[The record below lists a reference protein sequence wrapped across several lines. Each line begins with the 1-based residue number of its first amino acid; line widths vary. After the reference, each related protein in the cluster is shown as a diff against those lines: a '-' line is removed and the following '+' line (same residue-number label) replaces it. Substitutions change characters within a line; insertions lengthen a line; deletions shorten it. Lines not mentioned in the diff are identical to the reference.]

1 MKLGAREASFK
12 DFGFDEFLTPLGQM
26 MQGQQVDQ
34 STLLAT
40 EPKNL
45 NKPQTRTNYETKLV
59 YQLPLFT
66 GFKLSSAKDMARL
79 QVQAQKAKLQYDEK
93 QLALE
98 VLKAYNGAVAAKYF
112 IDATQKAKKATLSF
126 VTFAQEMYNE
136 GYITNIDVDQATLY
150 DLKIDSMLIEAK
162 NKYAL
167 AIAYLKFLTN
177 DTTITDVDDFQ
188 TIKTNNAEL
197 VTLQKKALNL
207 RADLEW
213 MKNNNL
219 TMKKK
224 IDYEKSGNYP
234 MIGAHLEYG
243 LNDNQL
249 NNFDTSKEY
258 FVAAVGLEYKIFN
271 GLSTKTAVNKAKIQS
286 AQTNHYYQMMEDGVK
301 LQVEKAYLNLQTNN
315 KILKE
320 KIKAEQL
327 ANSVLERSQE
337 LYTNQLIKMNDL
349 LLEQA
354 NLQKARAETI
364 LAKYNKTIAAAELK
378 LAVGEDLIKE

>member
-1 MKLGAREASFK
+1 MT
-12 DFGFDEFLTPLGQM
+12 TPA
-26 MQGQQVDQ
+26 GQQQ
-34 STLLAT
+34 LLSTKPNDLNN
-40 EPKNL
+40 PK
-45 NKPQTRTNYETKLV
+45 TRTNFETKLV

-79 QVQAQKAKLQYDEK
+79 QIEAQKAKFQYDEK
-93 QLALE
+93 QLSLE

-112 IDATQKAKKATLSF
+112 IYATQKAKKATLSF

-136 GYITNIDVDQATLY
+136 GYITNIDVDQARLY

-177 DTTITDVDDFQ
+177 DTTITDVEDFQ
-188 TIKTNNAEL
+188 TIKVNN
-197 VTLQKKALNL
+197 VDVNTLQKNALKY

-213 MKNNNL
+213 MKHNNL

-234 MIGAHLEYG
+234 MIGAHFEYG

-249 NNFDTSKEY
+249 NNFNTSKEY
-258 FVAAVGLEYKIFN
+258 FVAAVGIEYEIFN
-271 GLSTKTAVNKAKIQS
+271 GLITKTAVNKAKIGS

-301 LQVEKAYLNLQTNN
+301 LQVEKAYLNLQTNS

-327 ANSVLERSQE
+327 ANSVLARSQE
-337 LYTNQLIKMNDL
+337 LYKNQLIKMNDL

-378 LAVGEDLIKE
+378 LAVGKDLIKE